1 MDESARQK
9 GCHDDARTRKYDR
22 RDGDRL
28 CHGPVRPE
36 APTEHDENECGRA
49 DLFSKV
55 VVFKSNI
62 DRTIRAEKHTEQDK
76 GEKHR
81 DAELVRDT
89 VQKHTGKDHNGRQEQ
104 ERSHRRSPFTTSGK
118 VVFFI
123 VSEKAGKD
131 NGGSR
136 FMRIVISSEVEKSSL
151 QTDKGRAKVERS
163 STQVLFSRDDDTG
176 ETVF

>member
-1 MDESARQK
+1 ME
-9 GCHDDARTRKYDR
+9 R
-22 RDGDRL
+22 R
-28 CHGPVRPE
+28 
-36 APTEHDENECGRA
+36 
-49 DLFSKV
+49 

-62 DRTIRAEKHTEQDK
+62 DRTIRAEKRTEQDK

-123 VSEKAGKD
+123 VSERERTMMEAV
-131 NGGSR
+131 SCVLS
-136 FMRIVISSEVEKSSL
+136 F
-151 QTDKGRAKVERS
+151 RAKPRNPPC
-163 STQVLFSRDDDTG
+163 RAIKDARK
-176 ETVF
+176 